1 MVMANRRWGRDL
13 AAQGLA
19 LQAAVLVAAVGVG
32 LALLLLA
39 GMARVAA
46 ASAPPAPQVET
57 GTDPRHAYLAVDGVV
72 ILDEAH
78 AHLGPLQWR
87 PGGRL
92 VAVAVAP
99 LGTQTA
105 VQARVYLVDVAAA
118 QLVTVIPGFSPEWQA
133 DGSLQVATVSG
144 GVMYDPATGQLVPV
158 AQANAVHPV
167 PQAEIAWEL
176 VGTDHAPPYPA
187 TIRVAH
193 HPSNGCRD
201 VPAWQVDVIPF
212 EEYVARVVPAEV
224 PASWPFDALA
234 AQAVAART
242 YAWRQIL
249 VGRSDYDVTDWA
261 NFQMMCDQRYP
272 STDAAVAATAGQ
284 YLSAQD
290 DPFGW
295 PIVAMYSAENGHPTR
310 TNPNVSYLQAV
321 PDLFALGRARWGHGY
336 GLSQWGAFRRAQ
348 AGYNYRQILGHYYT
362 GVYLQDAT
370 APGRPLGALLDLG
383 PRPDGSR
390 VQPGSAVRWR
400 PLLPHGMTATLAI
413 QMPGGISVTYPISP
427 AGGLWRPAPEDAGT
441 AYTATLLV
449 AGTPVDQVVVAFD
462 ATPPAT
468 PTLSLPAVVTGSTIP
483 ISVTRPGDAWM
494 ERWLGLSRNWVW
506 EGEALYRTPGSGQV
520 VSDTAAANGQA
531 LQARAGVDQAGVWY
545 GPYTTL
551 LPPGRTYRALF
562 WLRSTPPATTISTT
576 SFTPT
581 GTLTSARRV
590 ARLDVVDDVGN
601 QILGLRD
608 VWPSDFI
615 SGGVY
620 SPVAVDFYLF
630 TPPRG
635 LEFRVAWPGGV
646 DLALDRVEVWQLPPV
661 PAASQAT
668 VTWPA
673 YGGAGPTAIQAV
685 AFDEAGNPSRPATG
699 QVTIQDEAPPEFGT
713 DFSPQGWQRESAALS
728 ATLSVT
734 DGVSGLATGE
744 LLVEGP
750 GPSGTRTASFS
761 FPENPWAPQRITA
774 SLPPLSDGLHRLQF
788 RATDQSGNVAL
799 SSVFT
804 LGVDTTPPTVTAI
817 WEPAGRGPGTSGWYT
832 GPVTVT
838 LQGEDG
844 VSGVAGLWYR
854 VDGAGAQP
862 YTGPVRLESAG
873 IHRLTYWGED
883 RAGNLSLTQVIT
895 AALDLAPPVVLL
907 WQALPPPGA
916 PSGSVAIH
924 WSASDDAAG
933 VERVELA
940 SRRGS
945 GEWQAVGGA
954 WPANGSTALP
964 LAPDESVWV
973 RARGID
979 RLGQTGP
986 WVEMVL
992 RLTGGQ
998 LFLPL
1003 VQR

>member
-1 MVMANRRWGRDL
+1 MVMVNRRWGCNR
-13 AAQGLA
+13 AARGVA
-19 LQAAVLVAAVGVG
+19 LQAVALVAAVGVG
-32 LALLLLA
+32 LVLLLLT

-46 ASAPPAPQVET
+46 ASTPPAPQVET

-72 ILDEAH
+72 LLDEAH

-87 PGGRL
+87 PDGRL

-105 VQARVYLVDVAAA
+105 AQARVYLVDVDAA
-118 QLVTVIPGFSPEWQA
+118 QLITVIPGFSPEWQA
-133 DGSLQVATVSG
+133 DGSLQVAAASG
-144 GVMYDPATGQLVPV
+144 VVAYDPATGQLTSL
-158 AQANAVHPV
+158 AQADAVHPFS
-167 PQAEIAWEL
+167 QAELAWDL
-176 VGTDHAPPYPA
+176 VSADHVPPYPA

-212 EEYVARVVPAEV
+212 EEYVARAVPAEV

-249 VGRSDYDVTDWA
+249 VGRPDYDVTDWA

-284 YLSAQD
+284 YLSARD

-321 PDLFALGRARWGHGY
+321 PDLFALGQARWGHGY

-348 AGYNYRQILGHYYT
+348 AGHNYRQILGHYYT

-370 APGRPLGALLDLG
+370 DPGRPLGALLDLG
-383 PRPDGSR
+383 PAA
-390 VQPGSAVRWR
+390 VLPGPAVRWR
-400 PLLPHGMTATLAI
+400 PLLPHGVTATLAI

-427 AGGLWRPAPEDAGT
+427 DGGLWRPDPAPAAVT
-441 AYTATLLV
+441 YTATLRV
-449 AGTPVDQVVVAFD
+449 ADTQMDQVVVAFD

-468 PTLSLPAVVTGSTIP
+468 PALSLPAVVTGSVIP
-483 ISVTRPGDAWM
+483 ISVTRPGDA
-494 ERWLGLSRNWVW
+494 RSTGWLGLSRNWVW
-506 EGEALYRTPGSGQV
+506 EGESLYQTPGSGQV

-545 GPYTTL
+545 GPYTTR
-551 LPPGRTYRALF
+551 LPAGRSYRALF
-562 WLRSTPPATTISTT
+562 WLRATPPATTTLTT
-576 SFTPT
+576 TTFTMTGAMT
-581 GTLTSARRV
+581 GTLTPARRV
-590 ARLDVVDDVGN
+590 ARLDVVDDLGN

-635 LEFRVAWPGGV
+635 LEFRVAWPGEV

-661 PAASQAT
+661 PAAPHAT
-668 VTWPA
+668 VSWPA
-673 YGGAGPTAIQAV
+673 YGGAGPTAIQAI
-685 AFDEAGNPSRPATG
+685 AFDEAGNPSRPASG
-699 QVTIQDEAPPEFGT
+699 QVTIQDETSPEFGA
-713 DFSPQGWQRESAALS
+713 DFSPQGWQRESVALS
-728 ATLSVT
+728 VTLPVT

-744 LLVEGP
+744 LVLEGP
-750 GPSGTRTASFS
+750 GLSGTRTASFS
-761 FPENPWAPQRITA
+761 FPENPWAPQHIAA
-774 SLPPLSDGLHRLQF
+774 SLPPLPDGLHRIQF
-788 RATDQSGNVAL
+788 RATDHSGNVAL
-799 SSVFT
+799 SRVFT

-817 WEPAGRGPGTSGWYT
+817 LTGPQMNGWYT
-832 GPVTVT
+832 GAVTVT
-838 LQGEDG
+838 LQGEDS
-844 VSGVAGLWYR
+844 VSGLAGIWYG
-854 VDGAGAQP
+854 VDGAGEQL

-873 IHRLTYWGED
+873 VHRLTYWGQD
-883 RAGNLSLTQVIT
+883 QAGNVSLTHSIT

-907 WQALPPPGA
+907 WQALAPSGA

-954 WPANGSTALP
+954 WPASGSTALP
-964 LAPDESVWV
+964 LAPDEPVWV

-979 RLGQTGP
+979 RLGRTGP
-986 WVEMVL
+986 WVEMAL